1 VPRSDIAGLAVACV
15 LAVAGTWSDTVGIMH
30 PAERALSIAAFG
42 YLVASVLPMTLA
54 VVTEHPRRGLIIWL
68 TVASI
73 ACLFPCVVAAW
84 WVLIAQRRRP
94 AEPWGGRVDSS
105 PAGPCAA
112 HLVTDCTDCGPDAGT
127 PLDYATLALTLVE
140 LSVSQLDYA
149 AEIAPKTAPVW
160 VFTLRDDLDKARSAL
175 AALVR
180 EMPGGLAG

>member
-1 VPRSDIAGLAVACV
+1 VAGL
-15 LAVAGTWSDTVGIMH
+15 
-30 PAERALSIAAFG
+30 FG
-42 YLVASVLPMTLA
+42 
-54 VVTEHPRRGLIIWL
+54 
-68 TVASI
+68 
-73 ACLFPCVVAAW
+73 LFPCTAAAW
-84 WVLIAQRRRP
+84 LVFATGRRERP
-94 AEPWGGRVDSS
+94 APRASA
-105 PAGPCAA
+105 PPPAAAGPCAA
-112 HLVTDCTDCGPDAGT
+112 HLVTGCPDCGPDAGS